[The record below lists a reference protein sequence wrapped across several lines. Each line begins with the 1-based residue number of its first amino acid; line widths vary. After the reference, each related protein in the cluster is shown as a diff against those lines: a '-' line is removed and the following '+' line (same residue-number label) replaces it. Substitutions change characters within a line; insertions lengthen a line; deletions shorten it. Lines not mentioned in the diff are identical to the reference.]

1 MHACTS
7 SASSVPVSLSSPHT
21 CEPGNPGQNQYS
33 CRWDASGAL
42 KIVHVFELHKVEI
55 IFRPVTGSQLA
66 VTLQLRSHSSLT
78 FFIAQHQSRR
88 AAYWKWLALQNKKG
102 LACKTS
108 NYPVI
113 KLCWLWLSRWC
124 TSDKNFS
131 CSYTIPM
138 LIFSVWPAANV
149 NIVPIGVIINSS
161 PNSAHLHASKLRSPL
176 WMSCFYSLLK
186 RGYFL
191 TALLHKAVKSPPN
204 VKKNQVRIMAGTSTM
219 ADLHEKI
226 TWYSCLRIR
235 IVLCPDPTQLTRGE
249 GSGVTSPNP
258 SCMLHSHT

>member
-1 MHACTS
+1 MLVATS

-78 FFIAQHQSRR
+78 FFIPQHQSRH

-108 NYPVI
+108 NYLVI
-113 KLCWLWLSRWC
+113 KLCWLGPSRWC
-124 TSDKNFS
+124 PLSLWQKLFMQLHNTHAYFLSMAS
-131 CSYTIPM
+131 CKREYSAYRRDHKFT
-138 LIFSVWPAANV
+138 A
-149 NIVPIGVIINSS
+149 II
-161 PNSAHLHASKLRSPL
+161 SKLRPS
-176 WMSCFYSLLK
+176 SC
-186 RGYFL
+186 
-191 TALLHKAVKSPPN
+191 
-204 VKKNQVRIMAGTSTM
+204 I
-219 ADLHEKI
+219 
-226 TWYSCLRIR
+226 
-235 IVLCPDPTQLTRGE
+235 
-249 GSGVTSPNP
+249 
-258 SCMLHSHT
+258 